1 MKMQMT
7 YQQQSK
13 KSKIIPILIGILA
26 LEIVIVLLL
35 NNIFWNGQNM
45 KSRIIDSPKKKNED
59 YFPRLMKDEITG
71 TIILFIR
78 LNRGIILFVIPD
90 DGIIYLEDI
99 HGNTARCNIYNI
111 YSNLSMKNFAT
122 FNDKIELSNEWK
134 IK

>member
-1 MKMQMT
+1 M
-7 YQQQSK
+7 
-13 KSKIIPILIGILA
+13 KSK
-26 LEIVIVLLL
+26 
-35 NNIFWNGQNM
+35 
-45 KSRIIDSPKKKNED
+45 IIDSPKKENEN